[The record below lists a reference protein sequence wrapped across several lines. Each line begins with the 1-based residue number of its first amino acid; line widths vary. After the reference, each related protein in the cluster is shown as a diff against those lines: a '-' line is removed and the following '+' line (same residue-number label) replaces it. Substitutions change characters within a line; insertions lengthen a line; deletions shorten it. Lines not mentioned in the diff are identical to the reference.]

1 MFFFKEMY
9 FNKYGEYSKDK
20 EDILLGDE
28 QYPSLSRAG
37 SYISPAER
45 RNTGTSDKMKEH
57 HYDDEKRNRKTGKFG
72 RTSSEMEI

>member
-45 RNTGTSDKMKEH
+45 RNTGTSDKMKE
-57 HYDDEKRNRKTGKFG
+57 
-72 RTSSEMEI
+72 